1 MRGRLPLVLSSV
13 ALVVAV
19 FGSTPLG
26 SAARAL
32 VIPRASVGNVQ
43 LKNNAVTS
51 VKVRNH
57 SLRAIDFKRN
67 SLPRGPQG
75 PAGPAGAAGPQGPQ
89 GAQGAPGTPGV
100 SGLERVF
107 TTGASSSTATRTL
120 TASCPTGKQAIAGG
134 GTVVPVNTANVA
146 LTASYAANATTWT
159 VSARETSGT
168 GASWSLNAVVVC
180 AAAA

>member
-1 MRGRLPLVLSSV
+1 MKGRLPLVLASV
-13 ALVVAV
+13 ALVVAL

-26 SAARAL
+26 SAARGL

-43 LKNNAVTS
+43 LKANAVTG
-51 VKVRNH
+51 VKVKNH
-57 SLRAIDFKRN
+57 SLHAIDFVRN

-75 PAGPAGAAGPQGPQ
+75 PAGPAGPPGPQ
-89 GAQGAPGTPGV
+89 GAQGAQGV

-107 TTGASSSTATRTL
+107 TTGASNSTSTRTL